1 MLLSEID
8 LNPGGRGSG
17 PGIGVLAP
25 IIRGID
31 REETKR
37 KMKRRKEGARK
48 GKETWREFGT
58 VRYQAKAHTSASSA
72 NLIPLTMCTRRNL
85 LTSPFLP
92 RPHRFL
98 VPRLYFS
105 SVKDGQPWDE
115 EGKLYTSTT
124 DAQPLPLPWTY
135 RFWIWTPLGPI

>member
-37 KMKRRKEGARK
+37 KMKRRKEGGEKGEGDVAR
-48 GKETWREFGT
+48 
-58 VRYQAKAHTSASSA
+58 VRHGA
-72 NLIPLTMCTRRNL
+72 
-85 LTSPFLP
+85 LP
-92 RPHRFL
+92 GESTYISL
-98 VPRLYFS
+98 V
-105 SVKDGQPWDE
+105 G
-115 EGKLYTSTT
+115 
-124 DAQPLPLPWTY
+124 
-135 RFWIWTPLGPI
+135 